1 MENASRSLT
10 PSPAFKIVSGA
21 LYRRSE
27 APYAFDLRVHKLG
40 AHTEAVA
47 LPRYAWHEVD
57 ALAPGVADDAAMA
70 AGHVFKD
77 GEWVPHQSSEAE
89 LLDKA
94 ARNKERAS
102 RRARTKVRRLCKHL
116 GLTTMLTLTYREN
129 MQHRERMARDF
140 DVFMKR
146 LRRVCPGL
154 PYVCVF
160 ERQKR
165 GAWHA
170 HVAVPRVLSVYV
182 VRGSMVKS
190 FDLLRSMWRGVVG
203 LDNGNVDVSRNKRVG
218 RSSGKLAAYLA
229 KYIGKAFEDNP
240 EGDSYRASGRA
251 LPVATVIRLETASL
265 SEAMAHAVDL
275 LRLDIAAS
283 GEFHHAMLDCGGYF
297 VSLSP

>member
-1 MENASRSLT
+1 MENTSPSLT
-10 PSPAFKIVSGA
+10 PSPVYKLVSGA
-21 LYRRSE
+21 LYRRSA
-27 APYAFDLRVHKLG
+27 APYAFDLRVYKLG
-40 AHTEAVA
+40 AHTEAVT
-47 LPRYAWHEVD
+47 LPRYSWHEVD
-57 ALAPGVADDAAMA
+57 ALAPGVAEDAAMA
-70 AGHVFKD
+70 AGHIFKD
-77 GEWVPHQSSEAE
+77 GDWLPVQPSEAE

-94 ARNKERAS
+94 ARNRERAS
-102 RRARTKVRRLCKHL
+102 RRARTKVRRLTKYL

-129 MQHRERMARDF
+129 MTDRERMARDF

-170 HVAVPRVLSVYV
+170 HVAVPRVLSVYI

-218 RSSGKLAAYLA
+218 RSSGRLASYLA

-240 EGDSYRASGRA
+240 EGDSYRASGKA
-251 LPVATVIRLETASL
+251 LPAATVIRLHTL
-265 SEAMAHAVDL
+265 SMIEAMQHTLEL
-275 LRLDIAAS
+275 LRQDIARA
-283 GEFHHAMLDCGGYF
+283 GDFHHALLDCGGYF